1 MVTQDWLGDILSDP
15 LALAMT
21 GLGISF
27 IPFSEYIGGLFLALA
42 CAAWARHFSPEK
54 SRKEFWMVMLG
65 GFVAAHVAVIAADI
79 WLPNWKPQ
87 LVMAIAGFSSR
98 FLARFT
104 LRLMNQLE
112 DQAEEIGGTVASRIK
127 KTIE

>member
-1 MVTQDWLGDILSDP
+1 MGKFDIIGDLLSDP

-27 IPFSEYIGGLFLALA
+27 IPFSEYLGGLFLALA

-54 SRKEFWMVMLG
+54 SRKEFWAVMWG
-65 GFVAAHVAVIAADI
+65 GFIAAHLAVMAANV
-79 WLPNWKPQ
+79 WVPEWKPQ
-87 LVMAIAGFSSR
+87 LVMAVAGFCSR

-104 LRLMNQLE
+104 LKLMNQLE
-112 DQAEEIGGTVASRIK
+112 DSAEDIGDTVANRIK